1 MQERIE
7 IEEKVQADR
16 EEPSTKVIRR
26 IEKLRKVIT
35 QNAELLKKDEDWYYM
50 LIITTYEK
58 PRKLAHFDKII
69 CYGHGLGF
77 EANNL
82 NEYTL

>member
-58 PRKLAHFDKII
+58 PRKLAHF
-69 CYGHGLGF
+69 H
-77 EANNL
+77 
-82 NEYTL
+82 